1 MNRRGQ
7 VTVVS
12 ELRLRLVVGGG
23 ATLPVPARARYEVS
37 DPYAVHVTFQTG
49 AEESVSWVFA
59 RDLLAEGLLRST
71 GEGDVRVWPG
81 RSGTEA
87 VVFVALSSPEGQ
99 ALLEAPLAGIA
110 AFLAQTEEAV
120 PSGAEE
126 QYVDVDAALDRLL
139 AS

>member
-7 VTVVS
+7 TTVMS
-12 ELRLRLVVGGG
+12 ELKLRLVVGGG
-23 ATLPVPARARYEVS
+23 ATLPVPARMRYDAR

-49 AEESVSWVFA
+49 EEEGVDWVFA
-59 RDLLAEGLLRST
+59 RDLLSEGLRAPA

-81 RSGTEA
+81 RSGTQA
-87 VVFVALSSPEGQ
+87 VVYIALSSPEGQ

-110 AFLAQTEEAV
+110 AFLAQTEQAV
-120 PSGAEE
+120 PWGAERHHI
-126 QYVDVDAALDRLL
+126 DVDSVIDRLL